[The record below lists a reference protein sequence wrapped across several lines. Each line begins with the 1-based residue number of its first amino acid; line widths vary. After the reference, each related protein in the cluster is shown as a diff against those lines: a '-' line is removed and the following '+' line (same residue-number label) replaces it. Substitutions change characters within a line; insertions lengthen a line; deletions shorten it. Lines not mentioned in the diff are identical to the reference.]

1 MENDSYD
8 SKETVDEMIEE
19 KREKEKGGWRETVT

>member
-19 KREKEKGGWRETVT
+19 KKKKRVVDERP